1 MQYGAQLYT
10 LRDFTKDAQGFRSA
24 LEKVAK
30 MGYQSVQVSA
40 VEAFL
45 KDVSAEEL
53 RTWLDDLGLVC
64 CATHR
69 PFDRL
74 KNNLQEEIEIHKILG
89 CPIVGIGMAPKEF
102 YEGDAET
109 WREWVAT
116 FNGVAESL
124 HQVGLTF
131 AFHNHAVEFEWKCG
145 TRSIDVLIEESLPSM
160 QFIVDTYWVAHAGV
174 DVNQFI
180 KRVSGRVDVAHLKD
194 KEVKG
199 WETRECPIGDGN
211 LDWPSILR
219 TLREAGCLHAVV
231 EQDHCYGED
240 PFSCMEKS
248 IHYLNQHPE

>member
-24 LEKVAK
+24 LERVAK

-45 KDVSAEEL
+45 KDVSPGEL
-53 RTWLDDLGLVC
+53 RSWLDELGLVC

-74 KNNLQEEIEIHKILG
+74 KNNLDEEIEIHQTIG
-89 CPIVGIGMAPKEF
+89 CPVIGIGMAPKEF
-102 YEGDAET
+102 YEGDAED
-109 WREWVAT
+109 WREWTGIFNEVA
-116 FNGVAESL
+116 ASL
-124 HQVGLTF
+124 HEVGLSF
-131 AFHNHAVEFEWKCG
+131 AFHNHAVEFERKCG
-145 TRSIDVLIEESLPSM
+145 TRSIDVLIEESHPSM
-160 QFIVDTYWVAHAGV
+160 QFIVDTYWVAHAGA

-180 KRVSGRVDVAHLKD
+180 DRVSGRVNVAHLKD

-199 WETRECPIGDGN
+199 WDTRECPIGDGN
-211 LDWPSILR
+211 LDWPSILDSL
-219 TLREAGCLHAVV
+219 TKAGCQHAVV

-248 IHYLNQHPE
+248 IRYLKSLPG